1 MGKTRD
7 FWSGLSL
14 GGKLS
19 ATVLGVVGLLVALL
33 IAAVNYSM
41 SAYIDS
47 RASEAVAEKTHLL
60 LEMIQSFDRDS
71 RRRVD
76 GLAHSFQAS
85 FAGDFALAAPAR
97 AHEGEVAQLK
107 VDGRPVNQDFALVD
121 RFTAVTGAVATV
133 FVKSGD
139 DFVRVTTSVRNE
151 KGERAIG
158 TALDRA
164 HPAYAA
170 AQAGQSFTGVATL
183 FGRRYLTQ
191 YNPIRNAAGE
201 TLGLSFVG
209 LDFTEYVE
217 QLRSSVRAM
226 KIGQAGYFFV
236 LDAHAGPDYG
246 RFLIHPVAEG
256 SNQIGARDANGR
268 EVIREILDKKNGL
281 IRYPWLNKERG
292 ETAPRD
298 KLAAFAYFPTWEWVL
313 VGSTYVDEAAP
324 QMHRLLAQNVAVALV
339 VLLLAVALFYTF
351 VRRIISR
358 PLAEVGA
365 VAQCLAQGDLT
376 RRIDSRRR
384 DEIGQLTAA
393 INRISDGLSE
403 AVRRVLGGAQGVAL
417 ASGEIAAGNQALAA
431 RTEQQASALEQTAA
445 SMEELNATVK
455 QNADNARQANQLAQ
469 SAAAVAGRGGEA
481 VARVVDTMQEINASS
496 RQIAEILG
504 VIDGIAFQTN
514 ILALNASVEAARAG
528 EQGRGFAVV
537 AGEVRALA
545 GRSAEAAQQITALI
559 ADSRVRVDQG
569 SLLVEQAGST
579 MREVVA
585 SIRRVNDIMAEISA
599 ASGEQALGVSQV
611 GEAVVQMDQTT
622 QQNATM
628 VEEMAAAAASLQ
640 SQAQDLVQA
649 VGQFKL
655 DGAAAQPA
663 VAPALAAAPRAQRS
677 PQPA

>member
-1 MGKTRD
+1 MGKTGS

-41 SAYIDS
+41 SGYIES
-47 RASEAVAEKTHLL
+47 RASDDVAEKTALL
-60 LEMIQSFDRDS
+60 LEMIRSFDRDS

-76 GLAHSFQAS
+76 ALAHSFQAT
-85 FAGDFALAAPAR
+85 FAGDFALAAPR
-97 AHEGEVAQLK
+97 EGEVALLK
-107 VDGRPVNQDFALVD
+107 VDGRVVNQDFALVD

-133 FVKSGD
+133 FVRSGD

-170 AQAGQSFTGVATL
+170 AVAGNGFTGVATL

-191 YNPIRNAAGE
+191 YTPIRNAAGE

-226 KIGQAGYFFV
+226 KIGQGGYFYV

-246 RFLIHPVAEG
+246 RFLIHPAAEG
-256 SNQIGARDANGR
+256 SNQLGARDAGGR
-268 EVIREILDKKNGL
+268 EFLREILDKKNGV

-292 ETAPRD
+292 ETTPRD

-313 VGSTYVDEAAP
+313 VGSAYVDEAAP

-339 VLLLAVALFYTF
+339 ALLLAVALFYTF

-358 PLAEVGA
+358 PLAEVGE

-376 RRIDSRRR
+376 RRIDSRRH

-393 INRISDGLSE
+393 INRISDGLGE

-469 SAAAVAGRGGEA
+469 GAAAVAGRGGEA

-545 GRSAEAAQQITALI
+545 GRSAEAARQITALI
-559 ADSRVRVDQG
+559 ADSRARVDQG

-599 ASGEQALGVSQV
+599 ASGEQALGVAQV

-655 DGAAAQPA
+655 DA
-663 VAPALAAAPRAQRS
+663 VAAPQPAAAPAAQSPRA
-677 PQPA
+677 PVAA